1 MPRLS
6 YFFEGFCVPV
16 FSPFTE
22 SFQLNLKIIP
32 AYAKYLL
39 DNGIKGVLVNGTTG
53 EGMSMAV
60 TERKQVA
67 EAWAEAVKVTKQ
79 HLMIQ
84 IGGASLPDVVE
95 LAKHAEKINAESILC
110 LPELYYK
117 PTESKQLIDY
127 LKIVGNAAPKTP
139 LLYYH
144 IPMFT
149 KVNIP
154 MGQFLEQIG
163 DAVPTFVG
171 IKYTSPNLEEGGA
184 ALRANNGKFTIF
196 LGSDQIMSAGC
207 AIGMK
212 AFIPTSVN
220 MFSKLGLEIID
231 AGMQGD
237 FLKAKKFQDLLSQA
251 VVAISKHGHWVAT
264 MKPIM
269 ARLSPIDP
277 GPVRPPIQSISPTA
291 IELIERDLRALGF
304 SNVNN

>member
-16 FSPFTE
+16 FSPFTK

-53 EGMSMAV
+53 EGMSMSV
-60 TERKQVA
+60 IERKQVA
-67 EAWAEAVKVTKQ
+67 EAWANAVKVTKQ

-84 IGGASLPDVVE
+84 IGGASLPDVLD
-95 LAKHAEKINAESILC
+95 LAKHAEEINADSILC

-117 PTESKQLIDY
+117 PIESKQLIEY

-149 KVNIP
+149 GVNIP
-154 MGQFLEQIG
+154 MGQFLDQIE
-163 DAVPTFVG
+163 DDVPTFVG
-171 IKYTSPNLEEGGA
+171 IKYTSPNLEEGGT

-220 MFSKLGLEIID
+220 MFGKLGLDIID
-231 AGMQGD
+231 AGMKGD
-237 FLKAKKFQDLLSQA
+237 FSEAKKFQDLLSQA
-251 VVAISKHGHWVAT
+251 VTAISKHGHWVAT

-269 ARLSPIDP
+269 TLLSPIDP
-277 GPVRPPIQSISPTA
+277 GPVRPPIQSIDNSV
-291 IELIERDLRALGF
+291 IEIIKRDLRALGF
-304 SNVNN
+304 LNINN